1 MARWNMTIPKLNVA
15 MTAWLLR
22 YGFSVLLGFAMVICV
37 AMGARYEREFR
48 TTLEQGFQHRVELG
62 DLASSV
68 QQLRRILESPRVL
81 DPGFVAGL
89 VERVKEVEAKSKAQ
103 LDAGRVGEMIL
114 PTKEL
119 AAIAAMQQGL
129 ERLSTSAAQ
138 LERAQ
143 NLKLT
148 LKPSEP
154 GDAPSIKRVSALID
168 EYAAATAALRN
179 ARSASNAISSLQQ
192 ASMGL
197 GENLAAATSESRR
210 KTMPQ
215 AWRDVLALLPAERGD
230 FVDRLLA
237 DGRLLE
243 EFQSQR
249 TRATS
254 RLEQVA
260 AKIDSAERLLL
271 QSRSG
276 GGLLVVAAILTWGG
290 VGFGLVA
297 LAISLLQIKRYSTN
311 LGEAAGNDSVPV
323 EVMVPRSV
331 LANDLDEDRRGAEA
345 SAEAI
350 LSARIASE
358 ANRIAHESNSMT
370 MTELKSGSSERVSVR
385 ELAQAAIDDSQ
396 ESLDAVSSGY
406 WIAAGSMAE
415 RRVALLDR
423 QSEQL
428 EQHVKSLMASA
439 ETLAGRVDLVVQS
452 VQLSL
457 ESDQSAASVDFTQI
471 RKRLESLQTL
481 AMNLSLQ
488 VSAGENSE
496 PVLEDLE
503 QFNQALDA
511 VASEMKQLQK
521 PVHLAANARRTSGSL
536 DEVRRLAAVVDT
548 LKERTETLY
557 EDAQRFRRHSE
568 ALIRG
573 IQEGAVAELPSSYL
587 RTRGISA

>member
-1 MARWNMTIPKLNVA
+1 MVQWAGKMPNLSVSWKT
-15 MTAWLLR
+15 WLLR
-22 YGFSVLLGFAMVICV
+22 YGISALLGTAMVFCV

-48 TTLEQGFQHRVELG
+48 TNLEQGFQHRVELG

-68 QQLRRILESPRVL
+68 QQLRRILESPRAL
-81 DPGFVAGL
+81 DQGYIAGL
-89 VERVKEVEAKSKAQ
+89 VERTKEVETKSKAQ
-103 LDAGRVGEMIL
+103 IDSGRIGEIIL
-114 PTKEL
+114 PSKEL
-119 AAIAAMQQGL
+119 AAMAAMQQGF
-129 ERLSTSAAQ
+129 ERLAASAAQ

-143 NLKLT
+143 NLKLA
-148 LKPSEP
+148 LKPPEP
-154 GDAPSIKRVSALID
+154 TDTPAIKRVSALID
-168 EYAAATAALRN
+168 DYVNATAGLRN
-179 ARSASNAISSLQQ
+179 ARSASNAVSALQQ
-192 ASMGL
+192 ATMGL
-197 GENLAAATSESRR
+197 GENLAAATNESRR
-210 KTMPQ
+210 KTVPQ
-215 AWRDVLALLPAERGD
+215 GWRDVLSLLPAERGD
-230 FVDRLLA
+230 LVDRLLA
-237 DGRLLE
+237 DGRMLE
-243 EFQSQR
+243 DLQSQR
-249 TRATS
+249 VRATS

-276 GGLLVVAAILTWGG
+276 GGLLVVSVILTWAG
-290 VGFGLVA
+290 VGMGLLA
-297 LAISLLQIKRYSTN
+297 LLIAAFQIRRYS
-311 LGEAAGNDSVPV
+311 LAADADSPVPV

-331 LANDLDEDRRGAEA
+331 LAEEHDEDRAGESA
-345 SAEAI
+345 SAEAA
-350 LSARIASE
+350 LAARIATE
-358 ANRIAHESNSMT
+358 ANRVALPPGSLTLAENHATRES
-370 MTELKSGSSERVSVR
+370 LSVR
-385 ELAQAAIDDSQ
+385 ELAEAAVDDHQ
-396 ESLDAVSSGY
+396 DSLEAVTSGY

-423 QSEQL
+423 QSDQL

-439 ETLAGRVDLVVQS
+439 ETLAGRVDMVVQS

-457 ESDQSAASVDFTQI
+457 ESDLDSAAIDLTQI
-471 RKRLESLQTL
+471 KKRLESMQTL

-503 QFNQALDA
+503 RFNEALDA
-511 VASEMKQLQK
+511 VSSEMKQFNNPRSQA
-521 PVHLAANARRTSGSL
+521 VASRRMAVSL

-587 RTRGISA
+587 RTRGISS

>member
-1 MARWNMTIPKLNVA
+1 MVQWAGRMPNLGVSWKT
-15 MTAWLLR
+15 WLFR
-22 YGFSVLLGFAMVICV
+22 YGISALLGTAMVFCV

-48 TTLEQGFQHRVELG
+48 TSLEQGFQHRVELG

-68 QQLRRILESPRVL
+68 QQLRRILESPRAL
-81 DPGFVAGL
+81 DQGYIAGL
-89 VERVKEVEAKSKAQ
+89 IERTKEVEAKSKAQ
-103 LDAGRVGEMIL
+103 IDAGRIGELIL
-114 PTKEL
+114 PSKEL
-119 AAIAAMQQGL
+119 AAIAAMQQGF
-129 ERLSTSAAQ
+129 ERLATSAAQ

-143 NLKLT
+143 NLKLA
-148 LKPSEP
+148 LKPPEP
-154 GDAPSIKRVSALID
+154 ADMPAIKRVSALID
-168 EYAAATAALRN
+168 DYVNATAGLRS
-179 ARSASNAISSLQQ
+179 ARSASNAVSALQQ
-192 ASMGL
+192 ATMGL
-197 GENLAAATSESRR
+197 GENLAAATNESRR
-210 KTMPQ
+210 KAVPQ
-215 AWRDVLALLPAERGD
+215 GWRDVLSLLPAERGD
-230 FVDRLLA
+230 LVDRLLA
-237 DGRLLE
+237 DGRMLE
-243 EFQSQR
+243 DLQTQR
-249 TRATS
+249 SRATS

-290 VGFGLVA
+290 VGIGLVA
-297 LAISLLQIKRYSTN
+297 LFIAAFQIRRYS
-311 LGEAAGNDSVPV
+311 LAADADSSVPV
-323 EVMVPRSV
+323 EVMVPRSI
-331 LANDLDEDRRGAEA
+331 LAEERDEDRASEEA

-350 LSARIASE
+350 LAARIATE
-358 ANRIAHESNSMT
+358 ANRVALS
-370 MTELKSGSSERVSVR
+370 SGSLTLTDNHAAREKVSVR
-385 ELAQAAIDDSQ
+385 ELAEAAVDDHQ
-396 ESLDAVSSGY
+396 DSLEAVTSGY

-423 QSEQL
+423 QSDQL

-439 ETLAGRVDLVVQS
+439 ETLAGRVDMVVQS

-457 ESDQSAASVDFTQI
+457 ESDQRASSVDFSQI
-471 RKRLESLQTL
+471 RQRLESLQTL

-488 VSAGENSE
+488 ISAGENSE

-511 VASEMKQLQK
+511 VASEMKLLNK
-521 PVHLAANARRTSGSL
+521 PLNHATHERRMSVSL

-587 RTRGISA
+587 RTRGING

>member
-1 MARWNMTIPKLNVA
+1 MVQWARKMPNLSVSWRN
-15 MTAWLLR
+15 WLLR
-22 YGFSVLLGFAMVICV
+22 YGFGALLGAAMVFCV
-37 AMGARYEREFR
+37 ALGARYEREFR
-48 TTLEQGFQHRVELG
+48 TSLEQGFQHRVELG

-68 QQLRRILESPRVL
+68 QQLRRILDSPRAL
-81 DPGFVAGL
+81 DQGYIAGL
-89 VERVKEVEAKSKAQ
+89 IERTKEVEAKSKAQ
-103 LDAGRVGEMIL
+103 VDTGRIGELVL
-114 PTKEL
+114 PSKEL
-119 AAIAAMQQGL
+119 AAIAAMQQGF
-129 ERLSTSAAQ
+129 ERLASSAAQ

-143 NLKLT
+143 NLKLA

-154 GDAPSIKRVSALID
+154 ADSPAIKRVSTLID
-168 EYAAATAALRN
+168 EYVNATAGLRN
-179 ARSASNAISSLQQ
+179 TRSASNAVSALQQ

-197 GENLAAATSESRR
+197 GENLAAATNESRR
-210 KTMPQ
+210 KTVSQ
-215 AWRDVLALLPAERGD
+215 GWRDVLSLLPAERGD
-230 FVDRLLA
+230 LVDRLLA
-237 DGRLLE
+237 DGRMLE
-243 EFQSQR
+243 DLQSQR
-249 TRATS
+249 IRATS

-290 VGFGLVA
+290 VGMGLLA
-297 LAISLLQIKRYSTN
+297 LLISAVQVRRYS
-311 LGEAAGNDSVPV
+311 LAADASNTVPI

-331 LANDLDEDRRGAEA
+331 LAEEHGEDRAGESA
-345 SAEAI
+345 SAEAM
-350 LSARIASE
+350 LAVRIATE
-358 ANRIAHESNSMT
+358 ANRVALS
-370 MTELKSGSSERVSVR
+370 SGSLTLEENHPTKESINVR
-385 ELAQAAIDDSQ
+385 ELAEAAVDDHQ
-396 ESLDAVSSGY
+396 DNLEAVSSGY

-423 QSEQL
+423 QSDQL

-439 ETLAGRVDLVVQS
+439 ETLAGRVDMVVQS

-457 ESDQSAASVDFTQI
+457 ESDQDGAAIDLTQI
-471 RKRLESLQTL
+471 RQRLESLQTL

-503 QFNQALDA
+503 RFNEALEA
-511 VASEMKQLQK
+511 VSSEMKQFHNPRSQA
-521 PVHLAANARRTSGSL
+521 VTSRRMAVSL

-587 RTRGISA
+587 RTRGISP

>member
-1 MARWNMTIPKLNVA
+1 MGRWTEMLPKLSGFWKIW
-15 MTAWLLR
+15 MLR
-22 YGFSVLLGFAMVICV
+22 YGFSLALGLAMVACV
-37 AMGARYEREFR
+37 AAGARYEREFR

-103 LDAGRVGEMIL
+103 LDAGRIGEMIL

-119 AAIAAMQQGL
+119 AAIAAMQQGF
-129 ERLSTSAAQ
+129 ERLAASAAQ
-138 LERAQ
+138 IERAH

-148 LKPSEP
+148 LKPVEP
-154 GDAPSIKRVSALID
+154 NDAPSLKRVSALID
-168 EYAAATAALRN
+168 EYVAASAALRN
-179 ARSASNAISSLQQ
+179 ARSASNAISTLQQ
-192 ASMGL
+192 ATMGL
-197 GENLAAATSESRR
+197 GENLATASNESRR

-243 EFQSQR
+243 DMQSQR
-249 TRATS
+249 ARATS

-290 VGFGLVA
+290 VGFGLA
-297 LAISLLQIKRYSTN
+297 GLLIATLQIRRYSKSIAD
-311 LGEAAGNDSVPV
+311 GDGSAV

-331 LANDLDEDRRGAEA
+331 LADEFEEDRRVAES
-345 SAEAI
+345 SAEAMM
-350 LSARIASE
+350 SARIASE
-358 ANRIAHESNSMT
+358 LSRLEHDSNAILMPDPKPGAG
-370 MTELKSGSSERVSVR
+370 EKVSVR
-385 ELAQAAIDDSQ
+385 ELAEAAVDDQ
-396 ESLDAVSSGY
+396 PESLDAVSSGY

-457 ESDQSAASVDFTQI
+457 EADQPTSFIDFSQI

-503 QFNQALDA
+503 QFNEALDA
-511 VASEMKQLQK
+511 VAVEMKQLQK
-521 PVHLAANARRTSGSL
+521 PVNPAASERRMSVSL

-587 RTRGISA
+587 RTRGINA

>member
-1 MARWNMTIPKLNVA
+1 MMPNLNVDWK
-15 MTAWLLR
+15 TWCLR
-22 YGFSVLLGFAMVICV
+22 YGFSLLLGVAMVVCV
-37 AMGARYEREFR
+37 AIGARYEREFR
-48 TTLEQGFQHRVELG
+48 ATLEQGFQHRVELG

-81 DPGFVAGL
+81 DPGFVAGF

-103 LDAGRVGEMIL
+103 LDAGRIGEIIL

-129 ERLSTSAAQ
+129 ERLSSSAAQ

-143 NLKLT
+143 NLKFT
-148 LKPSEP
+148 LKPTEP
-154 GDAPSIKRVSALID
+154 GDAPSVKRVSSLID
-168 EYAAATAALRN
+168 EYVAATAALRN
-179 ARSASNAISSLQQ
+179 ARGASNAINSLQQ
-192 ASMGL
+192 ATMGL

-210 KTMPQ
+210 KAMPQ

-237 DGRLLE
+237 DGRMLE
-243 EFQSQR
+243 DLQSQR
-249 TRATS
+249 SRATS
-254 RLEQVA
+254 KLEQVA

-297 LAISLLQIKRYSTN
+297 LLLAMLQIKRYSAASN
-311 LGEAAGNDSVPV
+311 EGELVPV
-323 EVMVPRSV
+323 EVMAPKSV
-331 LANDLDEDRRGAEA
+331 LAETLDEAERHAEA

-350 LSARIASE
+350 LSARIAAE
-358 ANRIAHESNSMT
+358 AHRGAQEVNALVMAQAG
-370 MTELKSGSSERVSVR
+370 SGTGEKISVR
-385 ELAQAAIDDSQ
+385 ELAKAAIEDQQD
-396 ESLDAVSSGY
+396 SLDSVSSGY

-439 ETLAGRVDLVVQS
+439 ETLAGRVDVVLRS

-457 ESDQSAASVDFTQI
+457 EEDQRVPPFDFSHI
-471 RKRLESLQTL
+471 RQRLESLQTL

-503 QFNQALDA
+503 QFNEALDA
-511 VASEMKQLQK
+511 VASEMKLLQK
-521 PVHLAANARRTSGSL
+521 PANPTVTERRMSVSL

-587 RTRGISA
+587 RTRGIGA

>member
-1 MARWNMTIPKLNVA
+1 
-15 MTAWLLR
+15 
-22 YGFSVLLGFAMVICV
+22 
-37 AMGARYEREFR
+37 
-48 TTLEQGFQHRVELG
+48 
-62 DLASSV
+62 
-68 QQLRRILESPRVL
+68 
-81 DPGFVAGL
+81 
-89 VERVKEVEAKSKAQ
+89 
-103 LDAGRVGEMIL
+103 
-114 PTKEL
+114 
-119 AAIAAMQQGL
+119 
-129 ERLSTSAAQ
+129 
-138 LERAQ
+138 
-143 NLKLT
+143 
-148 LKPSEP
+148 
-154 GDAPSIKRVSALID
+154 
-168 EYAAATAALRN
+168 
-179 ARSASNAISSLQQ
+179 
-192 ASMGL
+192 
-197 GENLAAATSESRR
+197 
-210 KTMPQ
+210 MPQ
-215 AWRDVLALLPAERGD
+215 SWRDVLALLPAERGD

-237 DGRLLE
+237 DGRMLE
-243 EFQSQR
+243 DLQSQR
-249 TRATS
+249 ARATS

-297 LAISLLQIKRYSTN
+297 LLIAMLQVKRYSAT
-311 LGEAAGNDSVPV
+311 AAEPDVVPV
-323 EVMVPRSV
+323 EFMGSTEV
-331 LANDLDEDRRGAEA
+331 LGEDQHEDRRNADA

-358 ANRIAHESNSMT
+358 ANKAMHEANALT
-370 MTELKSGSSERVSVR
+370 MSDTRSSPGEKVSVR
-385 ELAQAAIDDSQ
+385 ELAEAAMDDHQ
-396 ESLDAVSSGY
+396 EGLDTVTSGY

-457 ESDQSAASVDFTQI
+457 ESDQRASSVDFSQI
-471 RKRLESLQTL
+471 RQRLESLQTL

-488 VSAGENSE
+488 ISAGENSE

-511 VASEMKQLQK
+511 VASEMKLLNK
-521 PVHLAANARRTSGSL
+521 PLNLATHERRMSVSL

-587 RTRGISA
+587 RTRGMNG

>member
-1 MARWNMTIPKLNVA
+1 MPNLSVSWK
-15 MTAWLLR
+15 AWLFR
-22 YGFSVLLGFAMVICV
+22 YGISALLGTAMVFCV

-48 TTLEQGFQHRVELG
+48 TSLEQGFQHRVELG

-68 QQLRRILESPRVL
+68 QQLRRILESPRAL
-81 DPGFVAGL
+81 DQGYIAGL
-89 VERVKEVEAKSKAQ
+89 VERTKEVEAKAKAQ
-103 LDAGRVGEMIL
+103 VDAGRIGEIIL
-114 PTKEL
+114 PSKEL
-119 AAIAAMQQGL
+119 AAMAAMQQGF
-129 ERLSTSAAQ
+129 ERLAASAAQ

-143 NLKLT
+143 NLKLA
-148 LKPSEP
+148 LKPPEAADTP
-154 GDAPSIKRVSALID
+154 AIKRVSALID
-168 EYAAATAALRN
+168 DYVNATAGLRS
-179 ARSASNAISSLQQ
+179 ARSASNAVSALQQ
-192 ASMGL
+192 ATMGL
-197 GENLAAATSESRR
+197 GENLAAATNESRR
-210 KTMPQ
+210 KAVPQ
-215 AWRDVLALLPAERGD
+215 GWRDVLSLLPAERGD
-230 FVDRLLA
+230 LVDRLLA
-237 DGRLLE
+237 DGRMLE
-243 EFQSQR
+243 DLQTQR
-249 TRATS
+249 SRATS

-290 VGFGLVA
+290 VGIGLVA
-297 LAISLLQIKRYSTN
+297 LLIAAFQIRRYS
-311 LGEAAGNDSVPV
+311 LAADADSSVPV
-323 EVMVPRSV
+323 EVMVPRSI
-331 LANDLDEDRRGAEA
+331 LAEERDEDRASEEA

-350 LSARIASE
+350 LAARIATE
-358 ANRIAHESNSMT
+358 ANRVALS
-370 MTELKSGSSERVSVR
+370 SGSLTLTDNHAAREKVSVR
-385 ELAQAAIDDSQ
+385 ELAEAAVDDHQ
-396 ESLDAVSSGY
+396 DSLEAVTSGY

-423 QSEQL
+423 QSDQL

-439 ETLAGRVDLVVQS
+439 ETLAGRVDMVVQS

-457 ESDQSAASVDFTQI
+457 ESDQDGAAIDLTQI
-471 RKRLESLQTL
+471 RQRLESLQTL

-503 QFNQALDA
+503 RFNEALDA
-511 VASEMKQLQK
+511 VSSEMKQFNN
-521 PVHLAANARRTSGSL
+521 PRSHAVTSRRMAVSL

-587 RTRGISA
+587 RTRGIGS

>member
-1 MARWNMTIPKLNVA
+1 MVQWAGKMPNLSVSWKT
-15 MTAWLLR
+15 WLLK
-22 YGFSVLLGFAMVICV
+22 YGISALLGTAMVFCV

-48 TTLEQGFQHRVELG
+48 TSLEQGFQHRVELG

-68 QQLRRILESPRVL
+68 QQLRRILESPRAL
-81 DPGFVAGL
+81 DQGYIAGL
-89 VERVKEVEAKSKAQ
+89 VERTREVEAKSKAQ
-103 LDAGRVGEMIL
+103 IDAGRIGELIL
-114 PTKEL
+114 PSKEL
-119 AAIAAMQQGL
+119 AAMAAMQQGF
-129 ERLSTSAAQ
+129 ERLAASAAQ

-143 NLKLT
+143 NLKLA
-148 LKPSEP
+148 LKPPEP
-154 GDAPSIKRVSALID
+154 PDTPAIKRVSALID
-168 EYAAATAALRN
+168 DYVNATVGLRN
-179 ARSASNAISSLQQ
+179 ARSASNALSALQQ
-192 ASMGL
+192 ATMGL
-197 GENLAAATSESRR
+197 GENLAAATNESRR
-210 KTMPQ
+210 KTVSQ
-215 AWRDVLALLPAERGD
+215 GWRDVLSLLPAERGD
-230 FVDRLLA
+230 LVDRLLA
-237 DGRLLE
+237 DGRMLE
-243 EFQSQR
+243 DLQSQR
-249 TRATS
+249 IRATS

-290 VGFGLVA
+290 VGMGLLA
-297 LAISLLQIKRYSTN
+297 LLISAVQVRRYS
-311 LGEAAGNDSVPV
+311 LAADASNTVPI

-331 LANDLDEDRRGAEA
+331 LAEEHGEDRAGESA
-345 SAEAI
+345 SAEAM
-350 LSARIASE
+350 LAVRIATE
-358 ANRIAHESNSMT
+358 ANRVALS
-370 MTELKSGSSERVSVR
+370 SGSLTLEENHPTKESINVR
-385 ELAQAAIDDSQ
+385 ELAEAAVDDHQ
-396 ESLDAVSSGY
+396 DNLEAVSSGY

-423 QSEQL
+423 QSDQL

-439 ETLAGRVDLVVQS
+439 ETLAGRVDMVVQS

-457 ESDQSAASVDFTQI
+457 ESDQDGAAIDLTQI
-471 RKRLESLQTL
+471 RQRLESLQTL

-503 QFNQALDA
+503 RFNEALDA
-511 VASEMKQLQK
+511 VSSEMKQFHNPRSQA
-521 PVHLAANARRTSGSL
+521 VTSRRMAVSL

-587 RTRGISA
+587 RTRGISP

>member
-1 MARWNMTIPKLNVA
+1 MASWIVKMPRLSLLRN
-15 MTAWLLR
+15 AWLLR
-22 YGFSVLLGFAMVICV
+22 YGFSLVLGLAMVICV
-37 AMGARYEREFR
+37 ALGARYEREFR

-89 VERVKEVEAKSKAQ
+89 VERVKEVEVKSKAQ
-103 LDAGRVGEMIL
+103 IDADRIGELIL

-119 AAIAAMQQGL
+119 AAIAAMQQGF
-129 ERLSTSAAQ
+129 ERLAASAAQ

-143 NLKLT
+143 NLRLT

-154 GDAPSIKRVSALID
+154 SDAPSIRRVSALID
-168 EYAAATAALRN
+168 EYVVASAALRN

-192 ASMGL
+192 ATMGL
-197 GENLAAATSESRR
+197 GENLATANNESRR

-215 AWRDVLALLPAERGD
+215 SWRDVLALLPAERGD

-237 DGRLLE
+237 DGRMLE
-243 EFQSQR
+243 DLQSQR
-249 TRATS
+249 ARATS

-297 LAISLLQIKRYSTN
+297 LLIAMLQVKRYSAT
-311 LGEAAGNDSVPV
+311 AAEPDVVPV
-323 EVMVPRSV
+323 ELMGSTEV
-331 LANDLDEDRRGAEA
+331 LGEEQHEDRRNADA

-358 ANRIAHESNSMT
+358 ANKAMHEANALT
-370 MTELKSGSSERVSVR
+370 MADARSSPGEKVSVR
-385 ELAQAAIDDSQ
+385 ELAEAAVGDHQ
-396 ESLDAVSSGY
+396 EGLDTVTSGY

-423 QSEQL
+423 QSEQH

-457 ESDQSAASVDFTQI
+457 ESDQRASSVDFSQI
-471 RKRLESLQTL
+471 RQRLESLQSL

-488 VSAGENSE
+488 ISAGENSE

-511 VASEMKQLQK
+511 VASEMKLLNK
-521 PVHLAANARRTSGSL
+521 PLNLATHERRMSVSL

-587 RTRGISA
+587 RTRGING

>member
-1 MARWNMTIPKLNVA
+1 MVQWARKMPNLSVSWRN
-15 MTAWLLR
+15 WLLR
-22 YGFSVLLGFAMVICV
+22 YGFGALLGAAMVFCV
-37 AMGARYEREFR
+37 ALGARYEREFR
-48 TTLEQGFQHRVELG
+48 TSLEQGFQHRVELG

-68 QQLRRILESPRVL
+68 QQLRRILDSPRAL
-81 DPGFVAGL
+81 DQGYIAGL
-89 VERVKEVEAKSKAQ
+89 IERTKEVEAKSKAQ
-103 LDAGRVGEMIL
+103 VDTGRIGELVL
-114 PTKEL
+114 PSKEL
-119 AAIAAMQQGL
+119 AAIAAMQQGF
-129 ERLSTSAAQ
+129 ERLASSAAQ

-143 NLKLT
+143 NLKLA

-154 GDAPSIKRVSALID
+154 ADSPAIKRVSTLID
-168 EYAAATAALRN
+168 EYVNATAGLRN
-179 ARSASNAISSLQQ
+179 TRSASNAVSALQQ

-197 GENLAAATSESRR
+197 GENLAAATNESRR
-210 KTMPQ
+210 KTVPQ
-215 AWRDVLALLPAERGD
+215 GWRDVLSLLPAERGD
-230 FVDRLLA
+230 LVDRLLA
-237 DGRLLE
+237 DGRMLE
-243 EFQSQR
+243 DLQSQR
-249 TRATS
+249 ARATS

-276 GGLLVVAAILTWGG
+276 GGLLVVAAILTWAG
-290 VGFGLVA
+290 VGMGLLA
-297 LAISLLQIKRYSTN
+297 LLIAAFQIRRYSM
-311 LGEAAGNDSVPV
+311 AADADSPVPV

-331 LANDLDEDRRGAEA
+331 LAEEHDEDQAGKSA
-345 SAEAI
+345 SAEAV
-350 LSARIASE
+350 LAARIATE
-358 ANRIAHESNSMT
+358 ANRIA
-370 MTELKSGSSERVSVR
+370 LPSGSLTFAENHATRESLSVR
-385 ELAQAAIDDSQ
+385 EIAEAAVDDHQ
-396 ESLDAVSSGY
+396 DSLEAVTSGY

-423 QSEQL
+423 QSDQL
-428 EQHVKSLMASA
+428 EQHVKALMASA
-439 ETLAGRVDLVVQS
+439 ETLAGRVDMVVQS

-457 ESDQSAASVDFTQI
+457 ESDQDGAAIDLTQI
-471 RKRLESLQTL
+471 RQRLESLQTL

-503 QFNQALDA
+503 RFNEALDA
-511 VASEMKQLQK
+511 VSSEMKQFNNPRTQA
-521 PVHLAANARRTSGSL
+521 VTSRRMAVSL

-587 RTRGISA
+587 RNRGISS

>member
-1 MARWNMTIPKLNVA
+1 MASWIVKMPRLSLLRN
-15 MTAWLLR
+15 AWLLR
-22 YGFSVLLGFAMVICV
+22 YGFSLVLGLAMVICV
-37 AMGARYEREFR
+37 ALGARYEREFR

-89 VERVKEVEAKSKAQ
+89 VERVKEVEVKSKAQ
-103 LDAGRVGEMIL
+103 IDAGRIGELIL

-119 AAIAAMQQGL
+119 AAIAAMQQGF
-129 ERLSTSAAQ
+129 ERLAASAAQ

-148 LKPSEP
+148 LKPNEP
-154 GDAPSIKRVSALID
+154 ADAPSIRRVSALID
-168 EYAAATAALRN
+168 EYVVASAALRN

-192 ASMGL
+192 ATMGL
-197 GENLAAATSESRR
+197 GENLATANNESRR

-215 AWRDVLALLPAERGD
+215 SWRDVLALLPAERGD

-237 DGRLLE
+237 DGRMLE
-243 EFQSQR
+243 DLQSQR
-249 TRATS
+249 ARATS

-297 LAISLLQIKRYSTN
+297 LLIAMLQVKRYSAT
-311 LGEAAGNDSVPV
+311 AAEPDVVPV
-323 EVMVPRSV
+323 ELMGSTEV
-331 LANDLDEDRRGAEA
+331 LGEDQHEDRRNADA

-358 ANRIAHESNSMT
+358 ANKAMHEANALT
-370 MTELKSGSSERVSVR
+370 MSDARSSPGEKVSVR
-385 ELAQAAIDDSQ
+385 ELAEAALGDHQ
-396 ESLDAVSSGY
+396 EGLDTVTSGY

-457 ESDQSAASVDFTQI
+457 ESDQRASSVDFSQI
-471 RKRLESLQTL
+471 RQRLESLQTL

-488 VSAGENSE
+488 ISAGENSE

-511 VASEMKQLQK
+511 VATEMKLLSK
-521 PVHLAANARRTSGSL
+521 PLNLATHERRMSVSL

-573 IQEGAVAELPSSYL
+573 IQDGAVAELPSSYL
-587 RTRGISA
+587 RTRGING